1 MSNRLLQLGLH
12 FQTEQLNYNILRKV
26 MGLRMYKIW
35 KTGKQNMPVINKT
48 KRKEVKHFTAKGFLF
63 HLLSGSLQIK
73 RILQSDRWFFFGNNA
88 ILPSWTLKLPVS
100 WGESKP
106 DFEIACVASVS
117 NRVIAR
123 KLVPSFPSPSPVILF
138 FFALV
143 LHFFFALVPTF

>member
-48 KRKEVKHFTAKGFLF
+48 KRKEVKHFTAIKGFLF

-73 RILQSDRWFFFGNNA
+73 RILQSDR
-88 ILPSWTLKLPVS
+88 
-100 WGESKP
+100 
-106 DFEIACVASVS
+106 
-117 NRVIAR
+117 
-123 KLVPSFPSPSPVILF
+123 
-138 FFALV
+138 
-143 LHFFFALVPTF
+143 

>member
-63 HLLSGSLQIK
+63 HLLPANQTYFAERSMI
-73 RILQSDRWFFFGNNA
+73 FFR
-88 ILPSWTLKLPVS
+88 
-100 WGESKP
+100 E
-106 DFEIACVASVS
+106 
-117 NRVIAR
+117 
-123 KLVPSFPSPSPVILF
+123 
-138 FFALV
+138 
-143 LHFFFALVPTF
+143 